1 MMARPEAQG
10 RDSILHGH
18 RQPVHYAGPAARI
31 VADEIGVDFPVPS
44 MRALSLRN
52 AALDQMQRIG
62 GRVTDRGSHIRLVR
76 ALDGVSFTL
85 SHGDRLG
92 IVGANGSGKTTLIR
106 VLAGI
111 YVPTGGRLFVEGT
124 RVPLAD
130 ISTGA
135 DDESTGYENIRLRGL
150 LMGLSLDEI
159 ESKTAEIAAFSELG
173 DYLHLPV
180 RTYSSGMVLRLM
192 FAIATSV
199 EGNIV
204 LMDEWIAV
212 GDQDFRRK
220 ANERLRSIAAQ
231 AGILV
236 IASHEPSLL
245 RELCTLGLRLES
257 GRVRQFGPIEQ
268 VLAEQT

>member
-1 MMARPEAQG
+1 MTVQSMAQATDAVSHDRMPTARASG
-10 RDSILHGH
+10 AS
-18 RQPVHYAGPAARI
+18 ARI
-31 VADEIGVDFPVPS
+31 VADCIGVEFPVASP
-44 MRALSLRN
+44 RALSLRN
-52 AALDQMQRIG
+52 AALDQMQWIG
-62 GRVTDRGSHIRLVR
+62 GRVIDRGSHIRKVR
-76 ALDGVSFTL
+76 ALDGVSFRL
-85 SHGDRLG
+85 SDGDRLG
-92 IVGANGSGKTTLIR
+92 LVGANGSGKTTLIR

-111 YVPTGGRLFVEGT
+111 YAPTAGQLTVEGT

-130 ISTGA
+130 ISTGT

-150 LMGLSLDEI
+150 LLGLSLEEI
-159 ESKTAEIAAFSELG
+159 ERKAAEIAAFSELG

-192 FAIATSV
+192 FAIATSI

-212 GDQDFRRK
+212 GDHEFRRK
-220 ANERLRSIAAQ
+220 ANERLRSIAAR

-236 IASHEPSLL
+236 IASHDPGIL

-257 GRVRQFGPIEQ
+257 GRAKQFGPIEE
-268 VLAEQT
+268 VLAGQA

>member
-1 MMARPEAQG
+1 MTARAVAG
-10 RDSILHGH
+10 A
-18 RQPVHYAGPAARI
+18 RQPSHGRGQAAHETAAAARI
-31 VADEIGVDFPVPS
+31 VAENIGVEFPVPS
-44 MRALSLRN
+44 TRAFSLRN

-62 GRVTDRGSHIRLVR
+62 GRVIDRGSHVRTVR
-76 ALDGVSFTL
+76 ALDSVSFTL
-85 SHGDRLG
+85 THGDRLG

-111 YVPTGGRLFVEGT
+111 YAPTTGRLHIKGK

-150 LMGLSLDEI
+150 LLGLSREEI
-159 ESKTAEIAAFSELG
+159 DRKATEIAAFSELG

-192 FAIATSV
+192 FAIATSID
-199 EGNIV
+199 GNIV

-212 GDQDFRRK
+212 GDEAFRRK
-220 ANERLRSIAAQ
+220 ANDRLRSIAAR

-236 IASHEPSLL
+236 IASHDPGIL
-245 RELCTLGLRLES
+245 RELCTLGLRLEN
-257 GRVRQFGPIEQ
+257 GRMKHFGPIAE
-268 VLAEQT
+268 VLAARD